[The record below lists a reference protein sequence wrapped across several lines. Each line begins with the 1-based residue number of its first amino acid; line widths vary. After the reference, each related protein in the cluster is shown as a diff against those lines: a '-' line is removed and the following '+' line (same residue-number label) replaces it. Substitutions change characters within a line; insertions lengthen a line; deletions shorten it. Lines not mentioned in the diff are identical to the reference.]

1 MRMLLFTLQE
11 VEFLEV
17 IQHFL
22 PASIPVEAI
31 VALSCFRTHAA
42 ILGDNIYKRKIMA
55 LPCCF
60 IVEVMGRG
68 HFHHTGAESRINH
81 CIGDN
86 RYLPASQRQP
96 DYFIDKSPV
105 SFVIGMNRNGGIP
118 EHCLWPGRR
127 HGEIMNSVF
136 QRISYVI
143 ELTVEV
149 FILHFEVGKSR
160 MAARTPVDKP
170 VVTVDQTLLEESEE
184 DFPNC
189 LRQSFIE
196 R

>member
-11 VEFLEV
+11 VEFLQV

-22 PASIPVEAI
+22 PASITVKPI

-42 ILGDNIYKRKIMA
+42 ILCDNIYKRKIMT

-60 IVEVMGRG
+60 IIEVMGRS
-68 HFHHTGAESRINH
+68 HFHHPGAESRIDH

-86 RYLPASQRQP
+86 RYLPAGQRQL
-96 DYFIDKSPV
+96 DYFIDESPV
-105 SFVIGMNRNGGIP
+105 SFVIGVNGNGSVP
-118 EHCLWPGRR
+118 EHCLWPGSR

-143 ELTVEV
+143 QLTVEV
-149 FILHFEVGKSR
+149 FILHFEVGKGR
-160 MAARTPVDKP
+160 MATRTPVDKP
-170 VVTVDQTLLEESEE
+170 VVTVDQALLEESNK